1 MLYWMRVKAVDHPA
15 TSWECAPRERVPGA
29 SEHPCQREQSSG
41 CCWWPLAATHRLAS
55 LRSDP
60 TAFPDT
66 FGLAES
72 RTNPARGHDSSSNC
86 GTETGAS
93 PSPQEP
99 ALRCRFSSGSDSRG
113 HRDTSY
119 SVTSGASAA
128 RSAPRAGRGAEE
140 MHLRAGTS
148 PSNNPEPASAASYF
162 CLANCSSCPWMRRRN
177 NLLYFSAVRSVPS
190 RCRSGNKWWEGL
202 ASTNSLPRSM
212 RSRRDFVLGPQ
223 IQARK

>member
-1 MLYWMRVKAVDHPA
+1 MFLGDLRPFWYLLPPPANTSFKKPALANPVFSLNAKPQAKSQRREARGEGVMLYWMRVKAVDHPA
-15 TSWECAPRERVPGA
+15 TSWERAPRERVPHA
-29 SEHPCQREQSSG
+29 SEHPCQRQQSSG

-72 RTNPARGHDSSSNC
+72 RMNPAWGHDSSSNC

-113 HRDTSY
+113 HRDTS
-119 SVTSGASAA
+119 
-128 RSAPRAGRGAEE
+128 
-140 MHLRAGTS
+140 
-148 PSNNPEPASAASYF
+148 
-162 CLANCSSCPWMRRRN
+162 
-177 NLLYFSAVRSVPS
+177 
-190 RCRSGNKWWEGL
+190 
-202 ASTNSLPRSM
+202 
-212 RSRRDFVLGPQ
+212 
-223 IQARK
+223 